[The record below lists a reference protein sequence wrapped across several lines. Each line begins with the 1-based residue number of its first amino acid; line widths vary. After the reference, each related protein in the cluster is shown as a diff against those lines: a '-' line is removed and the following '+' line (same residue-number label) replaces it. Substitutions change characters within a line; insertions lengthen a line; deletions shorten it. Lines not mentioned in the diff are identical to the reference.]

1 MDRQA
6 FIKLLSPEGAKLLGE
21 LGPLNS
27 RGDVL
32 KLVSDLRKKGY
43 DPDLIATAL
52 SQVKLRRLAQ
62 SKFGEFAEQM
72 LFSQDGLEQAS
83 RLSVAAVHAGRFRQ
97 ADIKSVADLGCG
109 IGAES
114 LAMASLELTVSAFEK
129 DEVTA
134 AIATYNLASFSN
146 VTVEHANVTEV
157 DLAGFEGLFLD
168 PARRDN
174 RNRIFRPEDFSP
186 SFDFVL
192 SAAKLKPTIVKLGP
206 GHPHNQI
213 PADAEAVWVSV
224 DGDLVELGLYFGKV
238 KRPDV
243 LRAALLISKTGTHEI
258 VANSTATEHAE
269 LGALGDY
276 LYEPDNALIRSHLIG
291 QFAETQNLNA
301 ISPEIAYLTGKEPIS
316 SPWLKGYQ
324 IIEEMPFDRKKLSA
338 FLNKRDVG
346 ALQIKKRGADVV
358 PEQLRK
364 ELNLK
369 GSQPATIVITRV
381 NNKHRVLLVEP
392 LR

>member
-21 LGPLNS
+21 LGPLHS
-27 RGDVL
+27 RADVL

-43 DPDLIATAL
+43 DAELIATAL
-52 SQVKLRRLAQ
+52 TQLKLRRLAQ
-62 SKFGEFAEQM
+62 SKFGEFAEKM

-83 RLSVAAVHAGRFRQ
+83 RLQVAALHVGRFRQ
-97 ADIKSVADLGCG
+97 AGINHVADLGCG

-146 VTVEHANVTEV
+146 VTVEHADVTAV
-157 DLAGFEGLFLD
+157 DLASFEGLFLD

-192 SAAKLKPTIVKLGP
+192 AAAKLKPTIVKLGP

-243 LRAALLISKTGTHEI
+243 LRAAMLISKNGTHEI
-258 VANSTATEHAE
+258 VANQTTTEHAE

-291 QFAETQNLNA
+291 QFAETLNLNA

-324 IIEEMPFDRKKLSA
+324 IIEDMPFDRKKLSA

-346 ALQIKKRGADVV
+346 ALQIKKRGADVI
-358 PEQLRK
+358 PEQLRN

-369 GSQPATIVITRV
+369 GSQPAIIVITRV

>member
-21 LGPLNS
+21 LGPLHS
-27 RGDVL
+27 RADVL

-43 DPDLIATAL
+43 DPELIATAL
-52 SQVKLRRLAQ
+52 TQLKLRRLAQ

-83 RLSVAAVHAGRFRQ
+83 RLQVAALHAGRFRQ
-97 ADIKSVADLGCG
+97 AGINHVADLGCG

-146 VTVEHANVTEV
+146 VTVEHADVTAV
-157 DLAGFEGLFLD
+157 DLASFEGLFLD

-243 LRAALLISKTGTHEI
+243 LRAAMLISKNGTHEI
-258 VANSTATEHAE
+258 VANQTTTEHAE

-291 QFAETQNLNA
+291 QFAETLNLNA

-324 IIEEMPFDRKKLSA
+324 IIEDMPFDRKKLSA

-346 ALQIKKRGADVV
+346 ALQIKKRGADVI
-358 PEQLRK
+358 PEQLRN

-369 GSQPATIVITRV
+369 GSQPAIIVITRV

>member
-146 VTVEHANVTEV
+146 VTVEHADVTEV

-213 PADAEAVWVSV
+213 PAESEAVWVSV